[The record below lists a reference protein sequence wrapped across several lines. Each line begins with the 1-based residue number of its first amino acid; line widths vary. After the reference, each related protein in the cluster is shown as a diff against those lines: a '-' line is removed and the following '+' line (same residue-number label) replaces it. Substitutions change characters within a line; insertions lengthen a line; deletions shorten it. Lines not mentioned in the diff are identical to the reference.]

1 LEGYGSGSIRAEQQ
15 NRKAVRKMRVAGWL
29 IAAISA
35 MVTVQLASTVP
46 AVAFH
51 GDPSLDPE
59 PPFVVCHD
67 QRYALCATA
76 SCAVYNGVAYCH
88 CDVLN
93 GDSISLQ
100 LDVPTPTGEANVC
113 DVMAQG
119 KTHGFLVSTYSL
131 PADAVKGGSV
141 ASYTCPGTDNQ
152 GAGVPA
158 PVAYG
163 QCDGGI
169 CFTSTGM
176 RGAGGAVTCSCPIST
191 AATAGSSDAFGY
203 QTFGP
208 YHPEAPVGKRCD
220 ASGCASCSV
229 SNPTANGSVIPV
241 GAPTGSGK
249 FLTLRLN
256 GSIPPMNEC
265 LCECLAGQPCTLR
278 SDTTP

>member
-1 LEGYGSGSIRAEQQ
+1 
-15 NRKAVRKMRVAGWL
+15 MRVTGWL
-29 IAAISA
+29 TTAISA
-35 MVTVQLASTVP
+35 IVTVQLVATVP
-46 AVAFH
+46 TIAFR

-67 QRYALCATA
+67 QTYALCAAA
-76 SCAVYNGVAYCH
+76 SCTVYNGVAYCQ
-88 CDVLN
+88 CDVLK

-100 LDVPTPTGEANVC
+100 LDIPTPTGEANVC

-131 PADAVKGGSV
+131 PADAVKGGSL

-176 RGAGGAVTCSCPIST
+176 GAGGSVTCSCPVST

-256 GSIPPMNEC
+256 GSLAPMNEC
-265 LCECLAGQPCTLR
+265 LCECLAGEPCTVR